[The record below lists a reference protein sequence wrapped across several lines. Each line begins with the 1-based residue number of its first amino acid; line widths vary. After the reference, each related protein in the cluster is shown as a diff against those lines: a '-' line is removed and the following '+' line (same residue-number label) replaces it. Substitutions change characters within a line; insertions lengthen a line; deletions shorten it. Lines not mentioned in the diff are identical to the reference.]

1 MERVRDLLGDRAGI
15 SERKMFGVRC
25 FMLDGN
31 LCCGVRGDELML
43 RLGGEGAEAALAD
56 PAVRPVD
63 MASRSMKGWVTMNAA
78 ALESDEDL
86 WRRLEPAVDFASSL
100 PRK

>member
-1 MERVRDLLGDRAGI
+1 MSKARQAWTRATLHSWDTVSAMAHDQRLIERVRDLLGDRAGI

-43 RLGGEGAEAALAD
+43 RLGGEGAEAALAE
-56 PAVRPVD
+56 PAVRP
-63 MASRSMKGWVTMNAA
+63 G
-78 ALESDEDL
+78 E
-86 WRRLEPAVDFASSL
+86 WRRG
-100 PRK
+100 R